1 MNLKY
6 TVSEIAE
13 YFNISAQTLR
23 YYDRIGLLKPER
35 TSEYSG
41 YRIYGK
47 EQFNRL
53 YLIRELKQLG
63 LSLEE
68 IKNYCETKDVSSLSQ
83 TLEQALSNLESRITA
98 LEEIRQ
104 HTQEYLRSLRA
115 MEQSGGR
122 FSCEL
127 CPVRERYAYML
138 DVNFTPGTLYT
149 HIEMLQESYCHS
161 RLRAVE
167 PGRVILGV
175 RQDTLESGTLR
186 AYHAIGHLLSGPAEH
201 PKVRTFPAGLY
212 AIACHHGRY
221 ETIFDSY
228 RKLLRYIHQ
237 KQYQIAGNSLEISVT
252 DMAFTDDPEQFV
264 TEIQIP
270 VRPRD

>member
-6 TVSEIAE
+6 TVSEIAD

-127 CPVRERYAYML
+127 CPVRERSA
-138 DVNFTPGTLYT
+138 PGTNLKGRRPPPPGGGRRPAF
-149 HIEMLQESYCHS
+149 LSYH
-161 RLRAVE
+161 E
-167 PGRVILGV
+167 
-175 RQDTLESGTLR
+175 TL
-186 AYHAIGHLLSGPAEH
+186 
-201 PKVRTFPAGLY
+201 
-212 AIACHHGRY
+212 
-221 ETIFDSY
+221 
-228 RKLLRYIHQ
+228 
-237 KQYQIAGNSLEISVT
+237 
-252 DMAFTDDPEQFV
+252 
-264 TEIQIP
+264 
-270 VRPRD
+270 